1 MKKTAWITLI
11 LLFSFA
17 LSACNNGASPSNQS
31 SADWAYRFVVWN
43 DDSYVHIKEE
53 VTKEEIERS
62 IGEVNNYSDYEG
74 IYSNGFSNVF
84 KKGTKLYKIRGIDI
98 DQFIA
103 AELDG
108 KYFKLKD
115 NGKYGK

>member
-1 MKKTAWITLI
+1 MKKTACMALI
-11 LLFSFA
+11 LLFSLA
-17 LSACNNGASPSNQS
+17 LSACNKGASPSNQS
-31 SADWAYRFVVWN
+31 SADWAYGFVVWN
-43 DDSYVHIKEE
+43 DDSYEHIKEE

-62 IGEVNNYSDYEG
+62 IGEVNKYSDHEG

-84 KKGTKLYKIRGIDI
+84 RKGTKLYKMKGIDI

>member
-1 MKKTAWITLI
+1 MKKTACMALI
-11 LLFSFA
+11 LLISLA
-17 LSACNNGASPSNQS
+17 LSACNKGASPSNQS
-31 SADWAYRFVVWN
+31 SADWAYGFVVWN
-43 DDSYVHIKEE
+43 DDSYEHIKEE
-53 VTKEEIERS
+53 VTKEEIERL
-62 IGEVNNYSDYEG
+62 IGEVNKYSDHEG

-84 KKGTKLYKIRGIDI
+84 RKGTKLYKMKGIDI